1 MADCGEWFTFSTDQV
16 EKSEVSDLSSHLN
29 FLSRTHGSTI
39 FCTKGGGGRPM
50 YEKSKRTNKNS

>member
-29 FLSRTHGSTI
+29 FLSRIHGSTI
-39 FCTKGGGGRPM
+39 SCIKEKKM